1 MGSLY
6 DQDLVLWSEQQA
18 RELRAA
24 AGAGWNAPIDWENV
38 AEEIESL
45 GRSERRA
52 LASHIGA
59 VIEHL
64 LKLEA
69 SPSAEPV
76 REWRDTIRRARKEIA
91 RLVRDS
97 PSLQPQIPA
106 MVIDELGSARAVV
119 RASLHDHGEQPR
131 VDLDTLAFTDEQV
144 LGDWF
149 PEISQSRR

>member
-1 MGSLY
+1 MDSLY

-24 AGAGWNAPIDWENV
+24 AGAGWNAPIEWENV

-52 LASHIGA
+52 LASHVGT

-69 SPSAEPV
+69 SPSMEPA
-76 REWRDTIRRARKEIA
+76 RGWRDTIRRARRDVA
-91 RLVRDS
+91 GLLRDS
-97 PSLQPQIPA
+97 PSLRREIPA
-106 MVIDELGSARAVV
+106 MVADELDSARSLV
-119 RASLHDHGEQPR
+119 RAGLQDYGEQPR
-131 VDLDTLAFTDEQV
+131 VDIDTLAYTDEQV
-144 LGDWF
+144 LGDWL
-149 PEISQSRR
+149 PEIR

>member
-6 DQDLVLWSEQQA
+6 DQDLVLWCEQQA
-18 RELRAA
+18 RELRVA

-45 GRSERRA
+45 GRSERHA
-52 LASHIGA
+52 LTSHIGT

-64 LKLEA
+64 LKLEV
-69 SPSAEPV
+69 SPATEPV
-76 REWRDTIRRARKEIA
+76 RGWRDTIRRARRDIA
-91 RLVRDS
+91 RLVKDS
-97 PSLQPQIPA
+97 PSLKREIPA
-106 MVIDELGSARAVV
+106 MVVDELDSARTLV

-131 VDLDTLAFTDEQV
+131 VDLNTLAYSDQQV

-149 PEISQSRR
+149 PGIE